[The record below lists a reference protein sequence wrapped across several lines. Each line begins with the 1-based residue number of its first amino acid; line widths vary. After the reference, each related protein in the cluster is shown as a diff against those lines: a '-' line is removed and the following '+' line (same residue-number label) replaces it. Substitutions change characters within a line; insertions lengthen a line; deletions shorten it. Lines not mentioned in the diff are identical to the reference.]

1 MASNPSLSAN
11 ALKKLHI
18 FCGFYAIKNCLSR
31 TFKLKSNYFSNVICP
46 LFSQF
51 GSHKLI
57 AIEPRL
63 GRFLMNLM
71 LASGRYPWTIVP
83 LERRSDYMATLE
95 SASVVGNIMPFASL
109 LAELLNKSR

>member
-1 MASNPSLSAN
+1 
-11 ALKKLHI
+11 
-18 FCGFYAIKNCLSR
+18 
-31 TFKLKSNYFSNVICP
+31 
-46 LFSQF
+46 
-51 GSHKLI
+51 
-57 AIEPRL
+57 
-63 GRFLMNLM
+63 MNLM